1 MIELDKIYNEDC
13 LEGMKRIADGAVD
26 CIITDLPYGTTACAW
41 DSVIPFEPL
50 WEQFKRV
57 TKPNAAIVLFSSQP
71 FTSVLISS
79 NIADFSHQWIWN
91 KGDGANPFL
100 ATKMP
105 IKNFEEVVVFYKQY
119 DDFDWRRE
127 YFAKI
132 QKFIGKSK
140 KQIIDETNQSLDHC
154 FRTSSKQFAAPTEKA
169 YNLLISQYG
178 IDKMDGFKAYDEI
191 RRMEKTYNPMMVVK
205 GKPKKKGAK
214 IVNRSDGFLGGAKQ
228 DNIKVNNVYYPQAI
242 IKFNKDKGS
251 RFHPTQKPVDLLRYL
266 ILTYSNEGDTILDAT
281 IGSGT
286 TAVAALM
293 EKRHFIGFETNRE
306 YFDIAQGRIDEVR
319 RNPTLF

>member
-1 MIELDKIYNEDC
+1 MDFQIDKIYNEDC

-57 TKPNAAIVLFSSQP
+57 TKPNAAIVLFSQQP
-71 FTSVLISS
+71 FTSVLIMS
-79 NIADFSHQWIWN
+79 NIEMYKYNWIWQKDSGSN
-91 KGDGANPFL
+91 FL
-100 ATKMP
+100 NAHHQPLKITEDICVFGQWATTESK
-105 IKNFEEVVVFYKQY
+105 
-119 DDFDWRRE
+119 RGE
-127 YFAKI
+127 YL
-132 QKFIGKSK
+132 
-140 KQIIDETNQSLDHC
+140 N
-154 FRTSSKQFAAPTEKA
+154 
-169 YNLLISQYG
+169 
-178 IDKMDGFKAYDEI
+178 
-191 RRMEKTYNPMMVVK
+191 YNPQMRKGFEPYKCVSGAQRKDTAMVRGVCSAQN
-205 GKPKKKGAK
+205 GGTLT
-214 IVNRSDGFLGGAKQ
+214 VSDGSRYPV
-228 DNIKVNNVYYPQAI
+228 NIVQ
-242 IKFNKDKGS
+242 FNRDDD

-293 EKRHFIGFETNRE
+293 EKRHFIGFETNKE
-306 YFDIAQGRIDEVR
+306 YFDIAQGRIDEVL